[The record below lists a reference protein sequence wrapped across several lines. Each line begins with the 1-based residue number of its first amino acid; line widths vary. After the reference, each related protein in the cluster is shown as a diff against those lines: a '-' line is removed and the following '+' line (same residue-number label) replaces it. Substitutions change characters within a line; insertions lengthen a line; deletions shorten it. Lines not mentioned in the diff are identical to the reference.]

1 VAEQDRRSRVE
12 HLEGLIETPATGGRT
27 MADELAEAAF
37 SPVEMERAALWVEA
51 ARRAQGPLTPE
62 TYSEQH
68 AADVAVAEGGRW
80 LHCRLEHGPGLCDVS
95 CVGEFRHRPAW
106 QPLPGGPP
114 GLNDQVTTGWPEWD
128 SEFMD
133 AQLAALERIDAPTL
147 MDASEAD
154 GIVTRGTAEQQARA
168 RRIIAKAAA
177 INRERGKR
185 DGS

>member
-1 VAEQDRRSRVE
+1 
-12 HLEGLIETPATGGRT
+12 